1 MTIANPMSLVHV
13 VEDDASSRS
22 ALAGLLR
29 QIGYEVLEYPS
40 AVEFERRPRTARP
53 ECAVVDVQL
62 PGLTGLDL
70 QQALTA
76 SQDPMPIVFLTGH
89 GDIPM
94 SVQAMKAGAVD
105 FLTKPLDHGALLQA
119 VGRALARSS
128 WAREEHSR
136 LVELQARRDMLT
148 PRERQVFAHVVSGK
162 LNKQIAAEIGT
173 AERTVKAHRHKVME
187 KMQANSVADLVR
199 MAQVLELFS
208 ENSEGLSTST
218 R

>member
-1 MTIANPMSLVHV
+1 MTNANPMSLVHV

-29 QIGYEVLEYPS
+29 QIGYEVLEYAS

-136 LVELQARRDMLT
+136 LMELQARRDRLT
-148 PRERQVFAHVVSGK
+148 PRERQVFGHVVSGK